1 MPKDVDYTLYLVTDA
16 SLVPQD
22 KTFLGQIE
30 QALAGGATIV
40 QLREKLALTRE
51 FVNQAT
57 EVRKLTKKYNVPLI
71 INDRVDVALAVNA
84 DGVHV
89 GQDDMEAATVRRQ
102 IGDDKILGVSCS
114 NEEEAREVVNSG
126 VADYVGL
133 GTLFPTST
141 KSVKNVCGPIGIRQ
155 MLKVLGNADI
165 QSVAIGGIN
174 HANVLSTMRQCQVP
188 GRKLDGV
195 AVVSCIMAAL
205 DPSEATSSL
214 KQLVLSG
221 KSHKTSAVA
230 KSADPPSPAGAMVH
244 HITNNVVKNFCAN
257 VSLAVGALPI
267 MSELASE
274 FDELAAV
281 KGPLALVV
289 NLGTPT
295 SELMRT
301 FTEGVRAYNKHQ
313 KPVVFDPVAAGAT
326 QARLAASRELL
337 NAGQFL
343 VIKGNAGEI
352 AALWKLTSAYVVD
365 ARNEANEVHMRGVDS
380 VAEFGEEDII
390 SMGYAVASDFQA
402 VVVISGVQNYVISL
416 DNSGEKLVQKIPG
429 GHKLMGL
436 VTGTGCALGSI
447 VAGYAAVA
455 GWENA
460 SIFDSVVKAVSFY
473 NVCGEKAGRRSE
485 GPGLFTVNFLDELS
499 AQSVQ

>member
-1 MPKDVDYTLYLVTDA
+1 MPSKADYSLYLVTDA
-16 SLVPQD
+16 SLVPHD

-30 QALAGGATIV
+30 QALAGGATMV
-40 QLREKLALTRE
+40 QLREKQALTRE
-51 FVNQAT
+51 FVAQAR
-57 EVRKLTKKYNVPLI
+57 EVLKLTEKYNVPLI

-89 GQDDMEAATVRRQ
+89 GQDDMEAVSVRHQ
-102 IGDDKILGVSCS
+102 IGDGKILGVSCS
-114 NEEEAREVVNSG
+114 NEKEVLEVVNSG

-133 GTLFPTST
+133 GTLFPTTT
-141 KSVKNVCGPIGIRQ
+141 KSVKSVCGPIGIRQ
-155 MLKVLGNADI
+155 MLKVLGSADI
-165 QSVAIGGIN
+165 QTVAIGGIN
-174 HANVLSTMRQCQVP
+174 HGNVVRTMRQCQVP
-188 GRKLDGV
+188 GRTLDGV

-205 DPSEATSSL
+205 DAGEAASSL
-214 KQLVLSG
+214 KQLLVAG
-221 KSHKTSAVA
+221 KNRKIPAVA
-230 KSADPPSPAGAMVH
+230 KAAEPPSAAGAMVH

-267 MSELASE
+267 MSELPGE
-274 FDELAAV
+274 FDELAAI

-295 SELMRT
+295 SALMKT
-301 FTEGVRAYNKHQ
+301 FSEGVAAYNNNQ

-352 AALWKLTSAYVVD
+352 AALWKLTSAYVSDVK
-365 ARNEANEVHMRGVDS
+365 RQENEVHMRGVDS
-380 VAEFGEEDII
+380 VAEFGEEAII

-402 VVVISGVQNYVISL
+402 VVVISGVQNYVISSG
-416 DNSGEKLVQKIPG
+416 DSGEKLVQKIPG
-429 GHKLMGL
+429 GHKLMGQ

-455 GWENA
+455 KWQDA
-460 SIFDSVVKAVSFY
+460 SVFDAVVKAVSVY
-473 NVCGEKAGRRSE
+473 NVCGEEAGKRSD

-499 AQSVQ
+499 AQSGK